1 MKTKILSST
10 WPHMEDDTQAALDG
24 PLARVHTLSNAI
36 EAQVLHDVLLSADI
50 DHVVQSYRDSA
61 YDSLFQQS
69 YGWGVIITREK
80 DAARTLQAI
89 KEALAHFE
97 EESG

>member
-1 MKTKILSST
+1 
-10 WPHMEDDTQAALDG
+10 MENDPQAALDG
-24 PLARVHTLSNAI
+24 PLARVHTLSNPI

-50 DHVVQSYRDSA
+50 GHVVQSYRDSA

-80 DAARTLQAI
+80 DAARALNAI
-89 KEALAHFE
+89 NEALAHFE
-97 EESG
+97 EETS